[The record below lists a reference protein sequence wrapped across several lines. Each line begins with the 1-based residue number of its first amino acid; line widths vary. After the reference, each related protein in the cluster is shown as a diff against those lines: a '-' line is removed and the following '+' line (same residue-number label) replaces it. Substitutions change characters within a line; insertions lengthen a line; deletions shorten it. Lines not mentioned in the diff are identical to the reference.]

1 MKPRVLIVGDR
12 RRPGV
17 ALGVKR
23 ALPAVR
29 KRLDVVAVD
38 LAERLDLSTAQADL
52 VLVFGGDGSFLYVAH
67 RLRTNPIP
75 VLGVNF
81 GRLGWLAELQPD
93 ELEEGLDAF
102 VAGRYRVSD
111 RSRLRC
117 EHRLGKRVVDEGLAL
132 NDVVVGRATLGKMV
146 EIDVRIDGQSAIT
159 VAGDGLIVSTAA
171 GSTAHALSAGG
182 PLLVPGLNAVVL
194 VPICPHALGN
204 RPLVVSRSS
213 RIELVLGAAR
223 PGAAVVTVDGRD
235 ARPLEPGE
243 TVEVS
248 DAHAPL
254 RVVSVSG
261 RSYYDQLRLRLGWTG
276 RPVYRGPDAEPAAER
291 AGPLLPD
298 ARPAPLGR
306 AAKAARL
313 ARGARRRRP

>member
-29 KRLDVVAVD
+29 KRLDVVAVE
-38 LAERLDLSTAQADL
+38 LAEKLDLSSAQADL

-67 RLRTNPIP
+67 RLKTNPIP

-171 GSTAHALSAGG
+171 GSTAHALSAGRCS
-182 PLLVPGLNAVVL
+182 
-194 VPICPHALGN
+194 CPAST
-204 RPLVVSRSS
+204 PSCSSPSAPTRS
-213 RIELVLGAAR
+213 A
-223 PGAAVVTVDGRD
+223 
-235 ARPLEPGE
+235 
-243 TVEVS
+243 
-248 DAHAPL
+248 
-254 RVVSVSG
+254 
-261 RSYYDQLRLRLGWTG
+261 TG
-276 RPVYRGPDAEPAAER
+276 RWWCRVLR
-291 AGPLLPD
+291 ASSSSSAPS
-298 ARPAPLGR
+298 APAPR
-306 AAKAARL
+306 S
-313 ARGARRRRP
+313 

>member
-1 MKPRVLIVGDR
+1 VTGAGRASPS
-12 RRPGV
+12 
-17 ALGVKR
+17 VKR

-38 LAERLDLSTAQADL
+38 LAEKLDLSSAQADL

-67 RLRTNPIP
+67 RLKTNPIP

-204 RPLVVSRSS
+204 RPLVVSVRRASS
-213 RIELVLGAAR
+213 SSSAPSAR
-223 PGAAVVTVDGRD
+223 YRRRHRGRPRR
-235 ARPLEPGE
+235 APLSPGE

-248 DAHAPL
+248 DAHA
-254 RVVSVSG
+254 
-261 RSYYDQLRLRLGWTG
+261 
-276 RPVYRGPDAEPAAER
+276 
-291 AGPLLPD
+291 
-298 ARPAPLGR
+298 
-306 AAKAARL
+306 
-313 ARGARRRRP
+313 RRCASSR